1 MRDLRREYT
10 EVELDGLFD
19 RNPNVEEDLSD
30 LECEF
35 EDEYRMVMDAL
46 RKKYKNKYKELLGDF
61 KIIESRQEK
70 KKIRLKTCDYFDPR
84 KHGHAYIARVTLV
97 DDKIQREFLE
107 EH

>member
-30 LECEF
+30 LEGEF
-35 EDEYRMVMDAL
+35 EEEYRIVMDAL

-61 KIIESRQEK
+61 LYKGEFELGCK
-70 KKIRLKTCDYFDPR
+70 YVAD
-84 KHGHAYIARVTLV
+84 AYGCL
-97 DDKIQREFLE
+97 
-107 EH
+107 